1 MLKKLDKMID
11 VNLPSI
17 AMLIESGDRFSQ
29 KRLQILDEFK
39 EFEES
44 DDEDEGYLS
53 VGGATGLLIGVAQNN
68 LINSPAIKMLQ
79 SNKTNSEFIENLE
92 AFDEEFEELESAQEL
107 KGEILEEEE
116 KLNINENMDEAF
128 NDITIRNEFKKYAT
142 KHLIMDELNFFKKY
156 QIYKNAPS
164 DELEVEIINRYITGN
179 SPISVSYKLKTKMEV
194 LIKKG
199 EKGVALELI
208 YKEVPFIYA

>member
-44 DDEDEGYLS
+44 DEEDEGYLS

-68 LINSPAIKMLQ
+68 LINSPAVKMLQ
-79 SNKTNSEFIENLE
+79 SNKTNSEFVENLE
-92 AFDEEFEELESAQEL
+92 AFDEEFEELESPQEL
-107 KGEILEEEE
+107 KGEILEEE
-116 KLNINENMDEAF
+116 KLDINENMDEAL

-142 KHLIMDELNFFKKY
+142 KHLFMDELNFYKKY

-164 DELEVEIINRYITGN
+164 DKLELEIINRYITGN

-199 EKGVALELI
+199 EKAVALELI
-208 YKEVPFIYA
+208 YKEVPSIYT